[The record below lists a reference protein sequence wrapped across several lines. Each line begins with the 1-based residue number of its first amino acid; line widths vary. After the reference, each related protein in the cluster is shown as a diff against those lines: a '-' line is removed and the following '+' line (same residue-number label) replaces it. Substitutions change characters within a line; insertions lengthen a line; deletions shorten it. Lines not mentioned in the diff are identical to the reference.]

1 MSKTDTPVQKTHAS
15 GSWRVVRSMAVPA
28 GVTSVHA
35 NPSLS
40 VHQSGVRKIQKVE
53 EESVMLKPRKSPG
66 YFETSDPSFA
76 KS

>member
-1 MSKTDTPVQKTHAS
+1 MSKTDAPVQKTHAS

-28 GVTSVHA
+28 GVTSTH
-35 NPSLS
+35 PKQSLS
-40 VHQSGVRKIQKVE
+40 VHQSGVRKIQKLE
-53 EESVMLKPRKSPG
+53 EESVLLKPRRSPG